1 MDGDSIFSLKEDDS
15 PITPSEEM
23 ILKAVFSKPNQENKC
38 VWKKPGFIVLA
49 IAICIVS
56 FLNTNLFSKSKYISL
71 IANSLILL
79 IIYLLYVK

>member
-23 ILKAVFSKPNQENKC
+23 ILKAVFLKPNQENKC
-38 VWKKPGFIVLA
+38 GWKKSGFIVLA
-49 IAICIVS
+49 IAVCIVS
-56 FLNTNLFSKSKYISL
+56 FPNTNLFSKSKYISL